1 MLQLALIHKRII
13 AYIIDAVLL
22 ITIAVLFSFLSDFIS
37 IEYDYFFKFCL
48 ILFLLGDTFH
58 GQSIGKRLLKIQIV
72 NFKTQKPTGFI
83 ISVVRNLICLLNFTL
98 IFAAINYILFVYY
111 YRNLS
116 DFLTGTCVIEN
127 QPSISKDK
135 Q

>member
-1 MLQLALIHKRII
+1 MLQFIKELLLN
-13 AYIIDAVLL
+13 IIDAVLL

-37 IEYDYFFKFCL
+37 IEYDYFFKFYL

>member
-1 MLQLALIHKRII
+1 MLQLAPIHKRII

-48 ILFLLGDTFH
+48 ILFLLGDAFH

-98 IFAAINYILFVYY
+98 IVYY